1 MIRLRVDVWPKQGK
15 KKIILKFM
23 GKEKIPLELLDLLK
37 FEKNSDLS
45 LLTTKE
51 TDNFFFINFKGT

>member
-15 KKIILKFM
+15 KKIKLKFM